1 MNLSEHLRQLEEE
14 IKSTLQK
21 DDVKEGL
28 RIEFPDGSC
37 ESSSRTD
44 KGCPPERNRRTKGRS
59 PKEFK
64 DKSPE
69 EFPDTN
75 DHEEEHE
82 MSPRSKDALDK
93 KMSEETQHVGDR
105 GGIDGMR
112 DMLSTIRLKEF
123 YDENCDD
130 ADKETN
136 DNGEGWKDTDAG
148 DVSIKFGEDPT
159 DKPKKADDDGW
170 EGIGK
175 SFKNML
181 RTF

>member
-1 MNLSEHLRQLEEE
+1 
-14 IKSTLQK
+14 LQK